1 MVAFLTLWGLLLAG
15 ALAVLLLIAGMD
27 PCHGL
32 KTDWGAAGILL
43 AGSGAGTGY
52 ILYACGGETPG
63 ERAAYLV
70 LSVYLTVCGVTD
82 AQTCKVYDILQIPAA
97 AAGAWLCIRR
107 PVPAESGVGLVLFA
121 LLQYLLF
128 MRLYG
133 EGDVMAFQICAL
145 YVAAAGGDLLTML
158 LHMAAAFAMLGAV
171 QLIKGNINGKGNLK
185 TPVPF
190 LPYIAWGAL
199 WFL

>member
-1 MVAFLTLWGLLLAG
+1 MAAFLTVWGVQLAVS
-15 ALAVLLLIAGMD
+15 LAVLGLITAMD
-27 PCHGL
+27 PRHGL
-32 KTDWGAAGILL
+32 RAEWKSAGILL
-43 AGSGAGTGY
+43 AGGGAGAGY
-52 ILYACGGETPG
+52 ILYACDPKTPG
-63 ERAAYLV
+63 VRSAYLA

-82 AQTCKVYDILQIPAA
+82 AQTSKVYDILQAPVA

-107 PVPAESGVGLVLFA
+107 ALPAESGWGLLLFA

-145 YVAAAGGDLLTML
+145 YLAAAGGNLLTML
-158 LHMAAAFAMLGAV
+158 LHMAVSFAMLGAV
-171 QLIKGNINGKGNLK
+171 QLLKGNVNEKGNLK

-190 LPYIAWGAL
+190 LPYIACGAL